1 MKKLLSL
8 GLALALSLA
17 LAAPASA
24 ASSCSPRPASSA
36 LLGSTTSTLTNILSR
51 ACGSS
56 NYNDLNKLLGN
67 LGNSSCN
74 TQLQVLL
81 QLLCNGSKPKPPV
94 QTPEDP
100 KPGQPKPE
108 APKPEEPKPENPK
121 PEEPEQP
128 VLPEEP
134 PVVPE
139 PDQPQEPEAP
149 ETPPASQYTLA
160 NGQPITTENI
170 QAILYGLKST
180 YPEGMRWTNAN
191 SYYCAALNTMGYG
204 CAAFAFR
211 CSDAVF
217 GNLPVTGRHSDFS
230 RVRVGDILRV
240 NNDSHSVVV
249 LEVKGDSVVV
259 TEGNYNSSVHWG
271 RTLTRQSLVNGN
283 FVATTRYPA

>member
-8 GLALALSLA
+8 GLALVLSLS
-17 LAAPASA
+17 LAAPAGA
-24 ASSCSPRPASSA
+24 ASRCAPRPASSA
-36 LLGSTTSTLTNILSR
+36 LLGSSATTLTSILRR

-56 NYNDLNKLLGN
+56 NCTDLNTLLNG
-67 LGNSSCN
+67 LGGSSCN
-74 TQLQVLL
+74 PQLQALL
-81 QLLCNGSKPKPPV
+81 QLLCNGAQSKPPV
-94 QTPEDP
+94 QTPENP
-100 KPGQPKPE
+100 KPDQPKPE
-108 APKPEEPKPENPK
+108 APKPEEPK

-230 RVRVGDILRV
+230 RVRVGDILRI

-249 LEVKGDSVVV
+249 LDVKGDSVVV

>member
-8 GLALALSLA
+8 GLALALSLS
-17 LAAPASA
+17 LAVPASA
-24 ASSCSPRPASSA
+24 AGSCTPRPASSA

-81 QLLCNGSKPKPPV
+81 GLLCGGSTPQPPA
-94 QTPEDP
+94 QTPETPAPEQP
-100 KPGQPKPE
+100 KPETPKPE
-108 APKPEEPKPENPK
+108 APKPEEP
-121 PEEPEQP
+121 EQP
-128 VLPEEP
+128 APEEP
-134 PVVPE
+134 PANPE
-139 PDQPQEPEAP
+139 PDQPQEPETP
-149 ETPPASQYTLA
+149 VTPPSSQHTLA
-160 NGQPITTENI
+160 NGKPITTENI

-217 GNLPVTGRHSDFS
+217 GDLPVTGRHSDFS
-230 RVRVGDILRV
+230 RVRVGDILRI

-249 LEVKGDSVVV
+249 LEVQADSVVV
-259 TEGNYNSSVHWG
+259 TEGNYNSSIHWG
-271 RTLTRQSLVNGN
+271 RTLTRQSLISGN
-283 FVATTRYPA
+283 FVATTRYPG